1 MFREYLEKGKL
12 WVDKITSAVMNYTEL
27 ENKVREA
34 TNDEPWGPHG
44 KILNDLARETYD
56 AEGLLEIMTML
67 LSRIFPENSSN
78 WRRIYKGLTVLA
90 YLLRN
95 GSERVCDIA
104 LDNIYNLRSLENYQ
118 CVDERGRD
126 QGSSVRI
133 KAHEVVEL
141 LQDAEFLQAERQKA
155 LTTQKVYAG
164 IGNSH
169 VMGSNYSSNYGMSDN
184 GNSADDWSSSDSYRF
199 PSRTAP
205 QAEMPWRE
213 RGGSNERRTS
223 FSSDRL
229 GSFDSWKLA
238 HERTVVDDVADK
250 FSDVLRAAKVV
261 TNDLLGRPRV
271 PPPSMYEED
280 PHKVSEE
287 VFSFPDATIDQPEEE
302 EYNSHRLTSNT
313 SKSPPPIQTGRKSLP
328 TVASAT
334 LIDFDFPS
342 AGSGVTNPTRLPRP
356 PSTEMLASPPKNR
369 QNEDNVD
376 FFAELDKHQAKLP
389 QNTSTAATTDLFANF
404 NATNPPVTAQTIS
417 TAAPSGAADF
427 GDFASFQAAPGPET
441 LAKTVTATIT
451 QSTKQSV
458 DPLFDEFTSP
468 PSPPS
473 AYTAMTTVLTPSKT
487 PLQPKQPS
495 SGAVNST
502 SDQQMSSKV
511 TSVSSNVG
519 KTWSGLGAFNLDI
532 DFKTAAVG
540 ATKPAAPS
548 LSQLQ
553 SLKQNA
559 SVSRLARDHQAAQ
572 RWMTFQILRF
582 SNNAV
587 AKAEPSV
594 EVIIKNVFHLI

>member
-12 WVDKITSAVMNYTEL
+12 WVDKIASAVMNYTEL

-44 KILNDLARETYD
+44 KVLNDLARETYD
-56 AEGLLEIMTML
+56 PEGLLEITTML

-104 LDNIYNLRSLENYQ
+104 LDNIYNLRSLESYQ
-118 CVDERGRD
+118 CIDERGRD
-126 QGSSVRI
+126 QGSS
-133 KAHEVVEL
+133 
-141 LQDAEFLQAERQKA
+141 DAEFLQAERQKA
-155 LTTQKVYAG
+155 VTTQKVYAG

-169 VMGSNYSSNYGMSDN
+169 VMGSNYSNNYGMPDD
-184 GNSADDWSSSDSYRF
+184 GNSAEGWSSSDSYRF
-199 PSRTAP
+199 PSRAAP

-213 RGGSNERRTS
+213 RRGSNERRTS
-223 FSSDRL
+223 FSSNRL

-238 HERTVVDDVADK
+238 HERTIVDDVADK

-261 TNDLLGRPRV
+261 TNDLLGKPRV

-302 EYNSHRLTSNT
+302 DYNSYQPISNT
-313 SKSPPPIQTGRKSLP
+313 SKAPPPTQTSRKSLSP
-328 TVASAT
+328 APPAA

-342 AGSGVTNPTRLPRP
+342 AGPGVTSPTRLPRP
-356 PSTEMLASPPKNR
+356 PSTEMLASPPKTR
-369 QNEDNVD
+369 QDEGNVD

-389 QNTSTAATTDLFANF
+389 QNTTTAATDLFANF
-404 NATNPPVTAQTIS
+404 NAANPPIAAQTTS
-417 TAAPSGAADF
+417 PAAPPEAVDF
-427 GDFASFQAAPGPET
+427 GDFASFQVAPSPEAPT
-441 LAKTVTATIT
+441 PIPQL
-451 QSTKQSV
+451 TKQSV

-468 PSPPS
+468 PPS
-473 AYTAMTTVLTPSKT
+473 SAHPAMTTLLTPSLSL
-487 PLQPKQPS
+487 LQPQQS
-495 SGAVNST
+495 SSSVVNST
-502 SDQQMSSKV
+502 ADQKMSSKV
-511 TSVSSNVG
+511 AGVSSNVG
-519 KTWSGLGAFNLDI
+519 KTWSGLGGFNLDL
-532 DFKTAAVG
+532 DFKTSASSAA
-540 ATKPAAPS
+540 KPAAPS

-559 SVSRLARDHQAAQ
+559 SVSQPAPSQTSSCGA
-572 RWMTFQILRF
+572 TFGSRSSGSQKMDEFENFAIF
-582 SNNAV
+582 
-587 AKAEPSV
+587 K
-594 EVIIKNVFHLI
+594 